1 MALITQAS
9 AGVVPGFKEVAGVS
23 HPGGAD
29 KSSLVQSRCATCNRG
44 AVPRRGSGSGAVEP
58 QAAF

>member
-23 HPGGAD
+23 HPGGAETGE
-29 KSSLVQSRCATCNRG
+29 KRQIFVRPAARSLPKGRPGKA
-44 AVPRRGSGSGAVEP
+44 
-58 QAAF
+58 